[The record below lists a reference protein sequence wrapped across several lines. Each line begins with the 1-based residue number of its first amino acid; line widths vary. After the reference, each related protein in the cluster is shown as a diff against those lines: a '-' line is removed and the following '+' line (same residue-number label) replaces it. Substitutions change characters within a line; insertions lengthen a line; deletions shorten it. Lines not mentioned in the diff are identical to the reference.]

1 MARPRKATNVLQLN
15 GAFAKNPDRGRER
28 ENEPEPKAGIGPC
41 PATFEADEVQAWD
54 YLVGIMPVGVLGDCD
69 RAHLEV
75 AAKLFAYSRRV
86 KVEEWLAANITR
98 LDAMLGKM
106 GLNPADRSKVKA
118 AKVAPK
124 NSFLDL

>member
-15 GAFAKNPDRGRER
+15 GAFAKNPSRGRDR
-28 ENEPEPKAGIGPC
+28 EDEPSPKAGIGPC
-41 PATFEADEVQAWD
+41 PSKLKPDEVEAWD
-54 YLVGIMPVGVLGDCD
+54 YLVSIMPNGVLGDCD

-75 AAKLFAYSRRV
+75 AARLFAYSRRV
-86 KVEEWLAANITR
+86 PVEEWLAANISR

-118 AKVAPK
+118 APSKPK
-124 NSFLDL
+124 NAFETL